1 MFLNYITLVSALS
14 IYEKSVLATL
24 LLDIFE
30 WHDVSSSSQNV
41 SVLNQKI
48 WSALNSIQD
57 GAWPL
62 QQAQWLS
69 LASRKATSQTGL
81 GISVL
86 ADILHLFREAVV
98 SKPTITKLKCHH
110 KDNPLL

>member
-1 MFLNYITLVSALS
+1 L
-14 IYEKSVLATL
+14 LATL

-41 SVLNQKI
+41 PVLNQKI

-57 GAWPL
+57 GVGPL

-69 LASRKATSQTGL
+69 LASRKATSRTGL
-81 GISVL
+81 GISVRT
-86 ADILHLFREAVV
+86 DILHLLREAVV